1 MGNTNTIQS
10 TKDVHIIKNSN
21 FAFWS
26 PAHPNVR
33 LFITHGGLLSA
44 QETIYHGV
52 PVVGI
57 PVFGD
62 QKLNMA
68 KAVLSGY
75 GIQLEF
81 ADITAESLGSAIK
94 EVLDNPR

>member
-1 MGNTNTIQS
+1 LYFHIFL
-10 TKDVHIIKNSN
+10 HIIENAN
-21 FAFWS
+21 LAFWS
-26 PAHPNVR
+26 PAHPNIR

-57 PVFGD
+57 PILGD
-62 QKLNMA
+62 QKLNMV
-68 KAVLSGY
+68 KAVSTGY
-75 GIQLEF
+75 GIRLEY
-81 ADITAESLGSAIK
+81 ADVTAESLGSAIK